1 MGKESHRPRGKENYL
16 AQALGADHIS
26 QDITFKDIKVPFDK
40 EPYQELAGTSP
51 TGRFETEP
59 ELQNIKPEGQQGPPT
74 LMQAEC
80 PDSTLIRDIL
90 YNPETRELCV
100 TFRTTGKSYKYLNI
114 PQDIW
119 DELLDAK
126 SAGAYFIKNIRNGGF
141 GGMPID

>member
-1 MGKESHRPRGKENYL
+1 MK
-16 AQALGADHIS
+16 
-26 QDITFKDIKVPFDK
+26 DITFKGIKVPFDK
-40 EPYQELAGTSP
+40 EPYQELKG
-51 TGRFETEP
+51 TEP
-59 ELQNIKPEGQQGPPT
+59 KPEGQQGPPT

-126 SAGAYFIKNIRNGGF
+126 SAGAYFIKNIRNSGF
-141 GGMPID
+141 RGMPID